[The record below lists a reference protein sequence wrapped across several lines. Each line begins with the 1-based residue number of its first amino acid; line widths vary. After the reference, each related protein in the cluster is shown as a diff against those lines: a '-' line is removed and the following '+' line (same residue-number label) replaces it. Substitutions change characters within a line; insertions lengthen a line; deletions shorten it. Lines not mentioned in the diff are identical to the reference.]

1 MPSPLDPPSGCP
13 FHPRCPY
20 VRERCRT
27 EEPLLDLGVAC
38 HFWREI
44 EALPGPDRTAKTVSA
59 AYRRRRALYME
70 RRANQDD
77 AVAAG

>member
-1 MPSPLDPPSGCP
+1 
-13 FHPRCPY
+13 

-27 EEPLLDLGVAC
+27 EEPLLESGVAC

-44 EALPGPDRTAKTVSA
+44 EALPGPDRTARPVSA
-59 AYRRRRALYME
+59 AYQQRRALYME

-77 AVAAG
+77 AVVAG